1 MVRIPPEEKA
11 GRGEKE
17 RDRNPADAGKPIIR
31 IPVEWMGMDGN
42 DKNGRNELGNVKR
55 RQSMSMLKA
64 PFQTKA
70 I

>member
-1 MVRIPPEEKA
+1 
-11 GRGEKE
+11 
-17 RDRNPADAGKPIIR
+17 
-31 IPVEWMGMDGN
+31 MGMDGN
-42 DKNGRNELGNVKR
+42 DKNGRKELGNVKR